1 MDGPRFSFHCFQF
14 LLTNIFVKVVF
25 YHLYIIFPKKNL
37 ICTPLKVFFKGW
49 NFYGDFFWK
58 MGIFYQLFGIFQLK
72 LLTILPVAHWQCDQ
86 IWRFVAI
93 LAICHHF
100 GNLSP
105 FWQFV
110 TILAIFQPLWRFLFV
125 DKIAQN
131 KIWRL
136 FWQFLTLIK
145 KFKFHIYKVIF

>member
-105 FWQFV
+105 FW
-110 TILAIFQPLWRFLFV
+110 RFFSPFG
-125 DKIAQN
+125 DFFCWQN
-131 KIWRL
+131 RQKFWRL
-136 FWQFLTLIK
+136 FWRFLTLVKKLNFIYIK
-145 KFKFHIYKVIF
+145 